1 MDSIK
6 DTNKTTVYYLSKYDD
21 YYYYVPVTKISNETG
36 EKAEIIIKELKS
48 TPIYHTNLISY
59 LAASTNLTNYELLE
73 NSISLSFDNHLLAN
87 LNDEDMLEEVK
98 YSIALSLRDSYGIE
112 KVLFNFP
119 ENEQEVMAFN

>member
-1 MDSIK
+1 M
-6 DTNKTTVYYLSKYDD
+6 
-21 YYYYVPVTKISNETG
+21 
-36 EKAEIIIKELKS
+36 KS

-112 KVLFNFP
+112 EVLFNYP
-119 ENEQEVMAFN
+119 DSDQEVMAFN